1 MVKINTNEMQEEES
15 YSPGRKYGA
24 SGKDVSIALGRVAD
38 STDFLQRHPFVVEI
52 SRIAPGMTNTLFH
65 SHSAQWEFYHV
76 IEGEGK
82 VRHQSGVSSIK
93 TGDAFLFKPGEPHQ
107 IINDSKH
114 DLVVYVIADNP
125 TSESLY
131 LPDEKRWIVKSP
143 GFHKVRFDSDDL
155 YPSGD

>member
-24 SGKDVSIALGRVAD
+24 SGKDVSIALGRVPD
-38 STDFLQRHPFVVEI
+38 STDWLKRHPFDVEI
-52 SRIAPGMTNTLFH
+52 SRIAPGKTNTLFH

-82 VRHQSGVSSIK
+82 VCHDNGTTPVK
-93 TGDAFLFKPGEPHQ
+93 TGDAFIFKPGESHQ
-107 IINDSKH
+107 IINDSEH

-125 TSESLY
+125 ISESVY

-143 GFHKVRFDSDDL
+143 KFNIVRFDANDL
-155 YPSGD
+155 YPPGD